1 MALKAEAEPRLR
13 LYSTALGFVAI
24 FIVITFIV
32 VTVFATIELSNLKS
46 DTEYVKKLIVVR
58 RPHATI
64 SQP

>member
-1 MALKAEAEPRLR
+1 MALKAEVEYKRSLGSA
-13 LYSTALGFVAI
+13 ALGFVAI